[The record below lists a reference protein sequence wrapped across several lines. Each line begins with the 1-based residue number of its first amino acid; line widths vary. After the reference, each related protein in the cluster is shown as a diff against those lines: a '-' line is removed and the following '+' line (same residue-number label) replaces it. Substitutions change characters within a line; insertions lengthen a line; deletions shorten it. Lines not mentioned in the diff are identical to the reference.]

1 MAKSVDKSNLGY
13 LGEEFQMKLVKCFF
27 EDKKFFVKIEHIV
40 DQNMFTN
47 EYLRR
52 IVGFLKDRYQ
62 KKDVVSTYEEM
73 RILIRS
79 RITDSVGV
87 QYALETIDAIENIS
101 LAGLDLVETE
111 SVKFFKQQNLTK
123 AINKAQDII
132 KRGDFD
138 SYPMIE
144 DMFKEALEYNTK
156 EEFGFGIFDN
166 MEETL
171 RDNFRET
178 ITTGCKELD
187 DALGGGLGRGELGLI
202 VAPSNVGKTSLC
214 VGFSAAAATAK
225 TRDNN
230 YNGYKVLHFFF
241 EDNEGAIQRKYYGN
255 ILDIDAMELSLP
267 DVRPVAIERLKKT
280 RDEESMYKDNVRCER
295 LSDGEYTAT
304 DIRRKIQSYK
314 ARGFNPDLVIID
326 YFECLKPE
334 RDSSMRDSEWSKE
347 GVTMRKLE
355 SICNEENIAI
365 WVPIQGTKG
374 SLGADFVGLSHAGG
388 SVAKIQIGHLVITL
402 AQNDDQKPQ
411 GRMNVFIQ
419 KLRATKIG
427 RNKFINVK
435 FNNGTGKFDMSDLDS
450 MDSVSY
456 EDSLTSQQ
464 NRVAKNALNNMR
476 QNNRRY

>member
-1 MAKSVDKSNLGY
+1 MAKKVDRNNLGY
-13 LGEEFQMKLVKCFF
+13 LGDEFQIKLVKCFF
-27 EDKKFFVKIEHIV
+27 EDKKYFTKIEHVI

-47 EYLRR
+47 EHLRR
-52 IVGFLKDRYQ
+52 IVTFLKDRYQ
-62 KKDVVSTYEEM
+62 KKDIVSTYDEI
-73 RILIRS
+73 RILIRDK
-79 RITDSVGV
+79 ITDAISV
-87 QYALETIDAIENIS
+87 QYALEMVDAIENMKLNGI
-101 LAGLDLVETE
+101 DLVEDTSE
-111 SVKFFKQQNLTK
+111 KFFKQQNLTK

-132 KRGDFD
+132 KKGDFD
-138 SYPMIE
+138 AYPEIEGMIK
-144 DMFKEALEYNTK
+144 DALEYNTK

-166 MEETL
+166 LEEAL
-171 RDNFRET
+171 SDNFRET

-187 DALGGGLGRGELGLI
+187 DALGGGIGRGELGLI

-214 VGFSAAAATAK
+214 VGLSAAAATQQ
-225 TRDNN
+225 TRENN
-230 YNGYKVLHFFF
+230 YKGYKVLHFFF
-241 EDNEGAIQRKYYGN
+241 EDKEGAIQRKYYGN
-255 ILDIDAMELSLP
+255 ILDIDAMELSNP
-267 DVRPVAIERLKKT
+267 DVRPIAIERLKEE
-280 RDEESMYKDNVRCER
+280 RDKQSMYKENVRCER

-304 DIRRKIQSYK
+304 DIRRKIDSYK
-314 ARGFNPDLVIID
+314 ARGFVPDLVIID

-355 SICNEENIAI
+355 SICNESNMGM

-402 AQNDDQKPQ
+402 AQNDDQKPE

-419 KLRATKIG
+419 KLRATKVG

-450 MDSVSY
+450 IDSVAY
-456 EDSLTSQQ
+456 EDTLQQ
-464 NRVAKNALNNMR
+464 RRNVVAKSALNKQR
-476 QNNRRY
+476 LNN

>member
-1 MAKSVDKSNLGY
+1 MAKKVDRNNLGY
-13 LGEEFQMKLVKCFF
+13 LGDEFQIKLVKCFF
-27 EDKKFFVKIEHIV
+27 EDKKYFTKIEHVI

-47 EYLRR
+47 EHLRR
-52 IVGFLKDRYQ
+52 IVTFLKDRYQ
-62 KKDVVSTYEEM
+62 KKDIVSTYDEI
-73 RILIRS
+73 RILIRDK
-79 RITDSVGV
+79 ITDAISV
-87 QYALETIDAIENIS
+87 QYALEMVDAIENMKLNGI
-101 LAGLDLVETE
+101 DLVEDTSE
-111 SVKFFKQQNLTK
+111 KFFKQQNLTK

-132 KRGDFD
+132 KKGDFD
-138 SYPMIE
+138 AYPEIEGMIK
-144 DMFKEALEYNTK
+144 DALEYNTK

-166 MEETL
+166 LEEAL
-171 RDNFRET
+171 SDNFRET

-187 DALGGGLGRGELGLI
+187 DALGGGIGRGELGLI

-214 VGFSAAAATAK
+214 VGLSAAAATQQ
-225 TRDNN
+225 TRENN
-230 YNGYKVLHFFF
+230 YKGYKVLHFFF
-241 EDNEGAIQRKYYGN
+241 EDKEGAIQRKYYGN
-255 ILDIDAMELSLP
+255 ILDIDAMELSNP
-267 DVRPVAIERLKKT
+267 DVRPIAIERLKEE
-280 RDEESMYKDNVRCER
+280 RDKQSMYKENVRCER

-304 DIRRKIQSYK
+304 DIRRKIDSYK
-314 ARGFNPDLVIID
+314 ARGFVPDLVIID

-355 SICNEENIAI
+355 SICNESNMGM

-402 AQNDDQKPQ
+402 AQNDDQKPE

-419 KLRATKIG
+419 KLRATKVG

-450 MDSVSY
+450 IDSVAY
-456 EDSLTSQQ
+456 EDTLQQ
-464 NRVAKNALNNMR
+464 RRNVVAKSALNKQR
-476 QNNRRY
+476 FNN

>member
-1 MAKSVDKSNLGY
+1 MAKKVDRNNLGY
-13 LGEEFQMKLVKCFF
+13 LGDEFQIKLVKCFF
-27 EDKKFFVKIEHIV
+27 EDKKYFTKIEHVI

-47 EYLRR
+47 EHLRR
-52 IVGFLKDRYQ
+52 IVTFLKDRYQ
-62 KKDVVSTYEEM
+62 KKDIVSTYDEI
-73 RILIRS
+73 RILIRDK
-79 RITDSVGV
+79 ITDAISV
-87 QYALETIDAIENIS
+87 QYALEMVDAIENMKLNGI
-101 LAGLDLVETE
+101 DLVEDTSE
-111 SVKFFKQQNLTK
+111 KFFKQQNLTK

-132 KRGDFD
+132 KKGDFD
-138 SYPMIE
+138 AYPEIEGMIK
-144 DMFKEALEYNTK
+144 DALEYNTK

-166 MEETL
+166 LEDAL
-171 RDNFRET
+171 SDNFRET

-187 DALGGGLGRGELGLI
+187 DALGGGIGRGELGLI

-214 VGFSAAAATAK
+214 VGLSAAAATQQ
-225 TRDNN
+225 TRENN
-230 YNGYKVLHFFF
+230 YKGYKVLHFFF
-241 EDNEGAIQRKYYGN
+241 EDKEGAIQRKYYGN
-255 ILDIDAMELSLP
+255 ILDIDAMELSNP
-267 DVRPVAIERLKKT
+267 DVRPIAIERLKEE
-280 RDEESMYKDNVRCER
+280 RDKQSMYKENVRCER

-304 DIRRKIQSYK
+304 DIRRKIDSYK
-314 ARGFNPDLVIID
+314 ARGFVPDLVIID

-355 SICNEENIAI
+355 SICNESNMGM

-402 AQNDDQKPQ
+402 AQNDDQKPE

-419 KLRATKIG
+419 KLRATKVG

-450 MDSVSY
+450 IDSVAY
-456 EDSLTSQQ
+456 EDTLQQ
-464 NRVAKNALNNMR
+464 RRNVVAKSALNKQR
-476 QNNRRY
+476 LNN

>member
-1 MAKSVDKSNLGY
+1 MAKNVDKSNLGY
-13 LGEEFQMKLVKCFF
+13 LGEDFQLKLVKCFF
-27 EDKKFFVKIEHIV
+27 EDKKFFLKMEHII

-47 EYLRR
+47 EHLRR
-52 IVGFLKDRYQ
+52 IVGYLKDRYQ
-62 KKDVVSTYEEM
+62 KTDVVSTYEEI
-73 RILIRS
+73 RIIARS
-79 RITDSVGV
+79 RITDSVSV
-87 QYALETIDAIENIS
+87 RYVLETLDAIEKS
-101 LAGLDLVETE
+101 TLEGLDLVENE
-111 SVKFFKQQNLTK
+111 SEKFFKQQNLTK

-132 KRGDFD
+132 KKGDFD
-138 SYPMIE
+138 SYPLIE
-144 DMFKEALEYNTK
+144 EMFKKALEYNTK

-166 MEETL
+166 MEDNL

-187 DALGGGLGRGELGLI
+187 EALGGGLGRGELGLI

-214 VGFSAAAATAK
+214 VGFSAAAATSK

-255 ILDIDAMELSLP
+255 ILDIDAMDLSKP
-267 DVRPVAIERLKKT
+267 DVRPRAIEDLRKK
-280 RDEESMYKDNVRCER
+280 RDEETMYKDNVRCER

-314 ARGFNPDLVIID
+314 ARGFKPDLVIID
-326 YFECLKPE
+326 YFECIRPE
-334 RDSSMRDSEWSKE
+334 RDSNMRDSEWSKE

-355 SICNEENIAI
+355 SICNEECIAM

-374 SLGADFVGLSHAGG
+374 SLGADFVGLAHAGG
-388 SVAKIQIGHLVITL
+388 SVAKIQIGHLIITL
-402 AQNDDQKPQ
+402 AQNDDQKQQ

-427 RNKFINVK
+427 RNRFTNVK

-450 MDSVSY
+450 MDTVAY
-456 EDSLTSQQ
+456 EDSIASQQ
-464 NRVAKNALNNMR
+464 NRVAKNILNDTRNK
-476 QNNRRY
+476 QRY